1 MTSTSNIPKKRTRK
15 SRGSRK
21 GFSTGANAAAAARAA
36 TVGLLTGKIPKV
48 IDCLLPENNQVQF
61 KVHASSLKNNQ
72 AHAELIKDAGDDP
85 DVTHNAVIAADV
97 KLLEGQANTFVL
109 KGGTGVGTVTQAGL
123 GLEVGGPAINPKPR
137 QYIEENV
144 RIAGAKLLKKHG
156 LAVTIS
162 VPDGERLATRTLNA
176 RLGILGGISILG
188 TTGIV
193 HPWSTAAFRASV
205 IQGIEVT
212 ARQGHDTVVL
222 TTGGRTEKFVMR
234 ELPEL
239 PQSCF
244 VQMGDFLSYALETA
258 IEQKIKNIVIGGM
271 VGKLTKIAQ
280 GETMTHA
287 GRNPVDMNLVA
298 SLAKEA
304 GAPDKVIE
312 EIKQAETARFGSE
325 KMKQLGI
332 QMPFYNALAKRVIK
346 TLTERYP
353 QQFNLRILIC
363 DFEGNKITEA
373 SQNICEASTRQK
385 NTCEKKI

>member
-304 GAPDKVIE
+304 GAPDKVVE